1 MSVASTAFEQFN
13 AQVKDLSNQA
23 PATTPG
29 DAEMV
34 ARAKQVFRA
43 NISTEH
49 AAALET
55 CVHCGICSEAC
66 HFFQGTGDP
75 RYTPINK
82 TAPLRRFYRREI
94 GPFRWLARLVVR
106 DINADDLRSWQELV
120 YDGCTECGRCD
131 HTCPM
136 GIRISPMIGI
146 VRKALKEAGLMP
158 VEMQALVREQQEKG
172 TTFGVGAEELK
183 AACQALAAE
192 GLQVPLD
199 RERAEVLV
207 LGTVADLILCKDS
220 FRATA
225 MIMNKLEQDWTL
237 RSNAIRAANLCFISG
252 DDDSRIRA
260 SKIVFDEARACG
272 AKTVIVPECGM
283 AYNVMR
289 WEAANLLHE
298 TPDFEVLAISEFI
311 GREIAGGRLKLQPG
325 LSGQAMTYHDPCKVG
340 RQSGVFQEPRIALE
354 ALGVDVREME
364 SKQRTNY
371 CCGGGSGVFLINRA
385 ANLRQR
391 AFEIKMHEAD
401 ESGAAAVVTA
411 CDSCRINFTNGA
423 ARANWR
429 TPVKSLVCLVADNL
443 AE

>member
-1 MSVASTAFEQFN
+1 MSVSSAAFQQFN
-13 AQVKDLSNQA
+13 DRVKDLADGA
-23 PATTPG
+23 PATTL
-29 DAEMV
+29 DESEMV
-34 ARAKQVFRA
+34 ARAKNVFRA
-43 NISTEH
+43 SISTEH

-55 CVHCGICSEAC
+55 CIHCGICSEAC

-82 TAPLRRFYRREI
+82 VAPLRRFYRREI
-94 GPFRWLARLVVR
+94 GPFRWLARLLVR
-106 DINADDLRSWQELV
+106 DISAQELRSWQELV

-136 GIRISPMIGI
+136 GIRISPMISI

-158 VEMQALVREQQEKG
+158 MEMQALVREQDEKG
-172 TTFGVGAEELK
+172 TTFGVGPEDLRQ
-183 AACQALAAE
+183 ACQALAAE
-192 GLQVPLD
+192 GVQVPLD

-207 LGTVADLILCKDS
+207 LSTVADLILFNDS

-225 MIMNKLEQDWTL
+225 KIMNTLQKDWTL
-237 RSNAIRAANLCFISG
+237 RSGAIRAADLCFVSG
-252 DDDSRIRA
+252 DDDARLRA
-260 SKIVFDEARACG
+260 SKIVYEEARACG
-272 AKTVIVPECGM
+272 AKTVVVPECGM

-289 WEAANLLHE
+289 WEAANLLGE
-298 TPDFEVLAISEFI
+298 SPGFEVLAISEFI
-311 GREIAGGRLKLQPG
+311 GKEISAGRLKLQPG
-325 LSGQAMTYHDPCKVG
+325 LSGQPMTYHDPCKVG
-340 RQSGVFQEPRIALE
+340 RQSGVFREPRTALE

-371 CCGGGSGVFLINRA
+371 CCGGGSGVFLIKRA

-429 TPVKSLVCLVADNL
+429 TPIKSLVCLVAENL
-443 AE
+443 AD